1 MILPR
6 IGDRRQAVVCP
17 EVTRTQIVQFA
28 GATGDLSPLHVD
40 EPAALELGY
49 PSVLAHGML
58 TMAATGT
65 LLTDWWGNDRLTA
78 FGARFLAPVWPGDE
92 LTAVAVVTAV
102 RAARSGSCVDLQL
115 TTTNQSG
122 VAVLTGTATVR
133 LLAVDATVAAG
144 AVQAHR

>member
-6 IGDRRQAVVCP
+6 IGDQRRAVVCP

-40 EPAALELGY
+40 EPAAMELGY
-49 PSVLAHGML
+49 PSVMAHGML
-58 TMAATGT
+58 TMAVTGS
-65 LLTDWWGNDRLTA
+65 LLTEWWGDDRLTA
-78 FGARFLAPVWPGDE
+78 FGARFLASVWPGDE

-102 RAARSGSCVDLQL
+102 REARPGSCVDLQL

-122 VAVLTGTATVR
+122 VVVLTGTATVR
-133 LLAVDATVAAG
+133 MLEPVG
-144 AVQAHR
+144 E